1 MPFLTL
7 WATLSRTSM
16 PVFCVLP
23 YYSNLLV
30 WSRLR
35 NRDSDLR
42 SRNQSR
48 SCDFVESLQPYFVR
62 GCRKQQLC
70 LLPAWYV
77 SNRQQ
82 TAFGWFRQQ
91 SRWPASRATMR
102 MRVQVKKF
110 YESWSKNRESII
122 NFGSIFTQNF
132 EPWCSFLSIQPPKMQ
147 RKFKFSPD
155 YKTEL
160 WQMKTKFKIE

>member
-1 MPFLTL
+1 MCGNRVVTNTVFTFYPCVGCNCCTLFLSPRGDPIYHPIFLMKL
-7 WATLSRTSM
+7 WNKFDTLSLSGNAQNNNFACCQRETSRIGDRA
-16 PVFCVLP
+16 
-23 YYSNLLV
+23 
-30 WSRLR
+30 RLGGFDN
-35 NRDSDLR
+35 NRGD
-42 SRNQSR
+42 
-48 SCDFVESLQPYFVR
+48 
-62 GCRKQQLC
+62 QQV
-70 LLPAWYV
+70 A
-77 SNRQQ
+77 
-82 TAFGWFRQQ
+82 
-91 SRWPASRATMR
+91 ATMR